1 MELSELKSRIISSFS
16 GSEKDLMDVLQM
28 IEDDRAVYPFNEYEH
43 LIISF
48 IEKKGLTYEQYI
60 DIRTEYINSNPN
72 LWIFEISAPRGFGE
86 KFAQTY
92 VKGKSNKL
100 LSPSKKLDADFKGE
114 YDLCLDGIKI

>member
-16 GSEKDLMDVLQM
+16 GSEKDLMDVLQI

-43 LIISF
+43 LIISLL
-48 IEKKGLTYEQYI
+48 EKKGLTYEQYI

-86 KFAQTY
+86 KFAQIAF
-92 VKGKSNKL
+92 S
-100 LSPSKKLDADFKGE
+100 
-114 YDLCLDGIKI
+114 I